1 MLFYSVKMSPLVAST
16 DDPIMKIKIFTC
28 HKSLIKHADR
38 LEDFSLHKAN
48 CHNIIPPSI
57 TLSFEKPNFCP
68 YTFSDTPI
76 MKCKCIKSLIHDLRY
91 SLLDQIEIEY
101 EFSSYPVDYLPVGL
115 LKSIVKL
122 CGTLGSKLIKSR
134 RISPSNL
141 VRTIGRK
148 IIDYDELEI
157 LIGLVFYTL

>member
-1 MLFYSVKMSPLVAST
+1 
-16 DDPIMKIKIFTC
+16 
-28 HKSLIKHADR
+28 
-38 LEDFSLHKAN
+38 
-48 CHNIIPPSI
+48 
-57 TLSFEKPNFCP
+57 
-68 YTFSDTPI
+68 
-76 MKCKCIKSLIHDLRY
+76 MKCKCIKSLIHNLRY

-101 EFSSYPVDYLPVGL
+101 EFSSYSVDYLPVGL